1 MVKKHPDSLGAL
13 GCCGLI
19 FPAMVLA
26 IEPVV
31 RGNVPSG
38 RYGYDYHRYYY
49 RGPGKRQVPCF
60 AQAYHRE
67 ADASSRAE

>member
-1 MVKKHPDSLGAL
+1 MLLKTTAAYLKRNKMVKKH
-13 GCCGLI
+13 
-19 FPAMVLA
+19 MVLA